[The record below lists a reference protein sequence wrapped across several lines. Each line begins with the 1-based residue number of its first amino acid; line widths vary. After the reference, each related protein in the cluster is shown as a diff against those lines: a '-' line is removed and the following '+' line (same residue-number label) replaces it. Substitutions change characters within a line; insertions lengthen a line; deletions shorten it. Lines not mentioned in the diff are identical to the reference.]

1 MAKPRFDFE
10 KAMTRAEEIAV
21 AIEEGKIGLEDS
33 IKQYEEAMDLI
44 RQCRE
49 VLDQAELKIQRL
61 DTSGG
66 SGAQVAEAAEER
78 AGKGRA

>member
-1 MAKPRFDFE
+1 MAKTKFDFE

-33 IKQYEEAMDLI
+33 IKQYDEAMGLI

-49 VLDQAELKIQRL
+49 VLDQAELKIQHL
-61 DTSGG
+61 ETSAGKT
-66 SGAQVAEAAEER
+66 AEER

>member
-1 MAKPRFDFE
+1 
-10 KAMTRAEEIAV
+10 MTRAEEIAV

-33 IKQYEEAMDLI
+33 IKQYDEAMGLI

-49 VLDQAELKIQRL
+49 VLDQAELKIQHL
-61 DTSGG
+61 ETSAGTT
-66 SGAQVAEAAEER
+66 AEAR

>member
-1 MAKPRFDFE
+1 MAKSKFDFE

-33 IKQYEEAMDLI
+33 IKQYDEAMGLI

-49 VLDQAELKIQRL
+49 VLDQAELKIQHL
-61 DTSGG
+61 ETSAGTT
-66 SGAQVAEAAEER
+66 AEAR